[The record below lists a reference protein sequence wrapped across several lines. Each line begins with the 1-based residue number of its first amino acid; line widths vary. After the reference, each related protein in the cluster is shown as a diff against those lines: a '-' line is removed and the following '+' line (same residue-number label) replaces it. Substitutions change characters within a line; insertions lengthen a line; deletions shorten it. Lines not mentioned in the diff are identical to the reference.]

1 MTYITKDQPAF
12 KKANLAL
19 FSGSFITF
27 MILYS
32 VQTLFPLFSEEFDV
46 TPAASSLSL
55 SVTTGFLAITM
66 LFASLMSDS
75 FGRKRI
81 MSISLTFSALL
92 CILAAFSPNFS
103 TLLAIRVL
111 QGIVLAGFPAI
122 AMTYVS
128 EEFHPKHLGI
138 AMGIYV
144 SGTTVGGLAGRMAT
158 GIITSYFSWQT
169 ALLAIGAV
177 SLLLSLWFWRSLPA
191 PKNSA
196 PNKKDNS
203 SVRTPLIKSFAHNLR
218 NPRLLCLYGIS
229 FLLMGGFVTIYNY
242 LGYRLMAPPYF
253 LSQAVI
259 GSLFIVYLVGT
270 FSSTF
275 MGKMSD
281 SFGKPKTLPLSI
293 LLMLSG
299 VLLTLNDSLL
309 LIITGIAVLTFGF
322 FGSHSIA
329 SNWVGELASDYR
341 AQAASLYLL
350 AYYLGSSIVGTSGGI
365 VWKHLNWGGIV
376 TMTGLLT
383 TASLVLVTIIVVKTR
398 KKSRLHQEN
407 SAGAG
412 R

>member
-1 MTYITKDQPAF
+1 MPYITKDQPAF

-203 SVRTPLIKSFAHNLR
+203 SVRTPLIKSFAYNLR

>member
-1 MTYITKDQPAF
+1 
-12 KKANLAL
+12 
-19 FSGSFITF
+19 

>member
-1 MTYITKDQPAF
+1 
-12 KKANLAL
+12 
-19 FSGSFITF
+19 
-27 MILYS
+27 
-32 VQTLFPLFSEEFDV
+32 
-46 TPAASSLSL
+46 
-55 SVTTGFLAITM
+55 
-66 LFASLMSDS
+66 
-75 FGRKRI
+75 
-81 MSISLTFSALL
+81 
-92 CILAAFSPNFS
+92 
-103 TLLAIRVL
+103 
-111 QGIVLAGFPAI
+111 
-122 AMTYVS
+122 MTYVS

-329 SNWVGELASDYR
+329 SNWVGELSSDYR

>member
-329 SNWVGELASDYR
+329 SNWVGELSSDYR

>member
-1 MTYITKDQPAF
+1 
-12 KKANLAL
+12 
-19 FSGSFITF
+19 
-27 MILYS
+27 
-32 VQTLFPLFSEEFDV
+32 
-46 TPAASSLSL
+46 
-55 SVTTGFLAITM
+55 
-66 LFASLMSDS
+66 
-75 FGRKRI
+75 
-81 MSISLTFSALL
+81 
-92 CILAAFSPNFS
+92 
-103 TLLAIRVL
+103 
-111 QGIVLAGFPAI
+111 
-122 AMTYVS
+122 MTYVS

-158 GIITSYFSWQT
+158 GVITSYFSWQT
-169 ALLAIGAV
+169 ALLSIGLI
-177 SLLLSLWFWRSLPA
+177 SLLLSLWFWRALPA

-196 PNKKDNS
+196 PQKRNENS
-203 SVRTPLIKSFAHNLR
+203 AKTPLIKSFAHNLR

-229 FLLMGGFVTIYNY
+229 FFLMGGFVTIYNY

-281 SFGKPKTLPLSI
+281 TFGKPKTMPLSI

-299 VLLTLNDSLL
+299 VLLTLNDSLI
-309 LIITGIAVLTFGF
+309 LIISGLAVLTFGF

-365 VWKHLNWGGIV
+365 VWKHFDWGGIV

-383 TASLVLVTIIVVKTR
+383 TASLGLVTIIVVKTR
-398 KKSRLHQEN
+398 KKNRLHQEN

>member
-1 MTYITKDQPAF
+1 
-12 KKANLAL
+12 
-19 FSGSFITF
+19 

-158 GIITSYFSWQT
+158 GVITSYFSWQT

-196 PNKKDNS
+196 PNKS

-299 VLLTLNDSLL
+299 VLLTLNDSIL

-329 SNWVGELASDYR
+329 SNWVGELSSDYR